1 MCNHICNCNLFDR
14 ITLWTWAIIW
24 HFSTEAY
31 WHELLESSNTQWF
44 IIGTKLCNYYRKDK
58 SFKRIGGKKLWVKN
72 AVVFQFYANKICMY
86 VPKNFTFLPIIDHC
100 ECIALGTHDYW
111 SRRDALISDRPV
123 NINIA
128 VKFCSDDSSNKNKK
142 KHYNSINT

>member
-1 MCNHICNCNLFDR
+1 MSSWSLPIHNDSLLAPKSAITIGKSNL
-14 ITLWTWAIIW
+14 
-24 HFSTEAY
+24 S
-31 WHELLESSNTQWF
+31 
-44 IIGTKLCNYYRKDK
+44 K
-58 SFKRIGGKKLWVKN
+58 GGKKLWVKN
-72 AVVFQFYANKICMY
+72 AVVFQMYANKICMY

-111 SRRDALISDRPV
+111 SRRDALIPDRPV

-142 KHYNSINT
+142 KHYNLINT